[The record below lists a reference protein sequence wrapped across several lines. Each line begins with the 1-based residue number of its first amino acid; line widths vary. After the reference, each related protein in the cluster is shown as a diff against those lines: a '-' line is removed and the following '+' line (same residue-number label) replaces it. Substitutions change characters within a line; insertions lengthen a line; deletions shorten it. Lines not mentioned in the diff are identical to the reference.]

1 MELVA
6 SVVLVEICSF
16 GGFTSIEIRISNKN
30 SKRELSIS
38 PDKCNIENIE
48 KKSKN

>member
-1 MELVA
+1 MKSHLDDILHSPTQETGA
-6 SVVLVEICSF
+6 D
-16 GGFTSIEIRISNKN
+16 IRSNKN

-48 KKSKN
+48 KKE